1 MRFGVVVFPG
11 SNCDRDA
18 YHVVRDSLGQEASY
32 IWHNDSKLDNFDCLI
47 LPGGFSYGDY
57 LRAGAIAR
65 FAPIMEE
72 VQDFAKGGGLVLGIC
87 NGFQTLL
94 EALML
99 PGAMRRNKTL
109 SFICKD
115 VHIRAENVGT
125 PYTSGLRVGEVLR
138 MPIAHA
144 EGNYYVDDDT
154 LKGLVHNNQIVFR
167 YCDSQG
173 NVADEANP
181 NGSLDNIAGICNR
194 EGNVLGMMP
203 HPERASE
210 RMLGSEDGRK
220 IFRSIIESVR
230 ERCK

>member
-1 MRFGVVVFPG
+1 MKFGVIVFPG

-18 YHVVRDSLGQEASY
+18 YHAVKDALGQEADY
-32 IWHNDSKLDNFDCLI
+32 IWYNDEGLSHFDCII

-65 FAPIMEE
+65 FAPVMVE
-72 VQDFAKGGGLVLGIC
+72 VGDFAADGGLVLGIC

-94 EALML
+94 EADMI
-99 PGAMRRNKTL
+99 PGAMKRNKTL

-115 VHIRAENVGT
+115 VHIRAENVAT
-125 PYTSGLRVGEVLR
+125 PYTNQLEAGEVLR

-144 EGNYYVDDDT
+144 EGNYYVDADT
-154 LKGLVHNNQIVFR
+154 LKELEGNNQIVFR
-167 YCDSQG
+167 YCDREG
-173 NVADEANP
+173 NVDDAANP
-181 NGSLDNIAGICNR
+181 NGSLENIAAISNR

-203 HPERASE
+203 HPERAAE
-210 RMLGSEDGRK
+210 RVLGSEDGRK
-220 IFRSIIESVR
+220 VFHSIVESVK